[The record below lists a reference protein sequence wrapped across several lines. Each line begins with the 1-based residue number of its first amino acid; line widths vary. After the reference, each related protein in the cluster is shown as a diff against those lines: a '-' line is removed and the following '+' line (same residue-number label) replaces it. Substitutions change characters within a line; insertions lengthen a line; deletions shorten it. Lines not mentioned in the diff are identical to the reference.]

1 MEGTQRLR
9 RGDTYGS
16 WTVLGV
22 GLDREGALAKL
33 RGLEMRHKRC
43 ESPTTTLSIG
53 MESLGDS
60 GSPGEA
66 AAPPPS
72 LKKTLSWSNFDKLSS
87 SPVSIKRKRDAAG
100 SWEFGEQE
108 IVLALGSS
116 PPARPSVALGLGQAD
131 SGSGSGSACSP
142 SITTESDIGLKK
154 FSVSLPQ
161 DSLSLRL
168 SRNSDEDK
176 DGGLFLGI
184 KKVVDEG
191 SSSARWISA
200 GGVMPG
206 LLRTQASLPEQ
217 EEYHSH
223 SENDPDL
230 DIDVRTGAG
239 SDKAPKA
246 CKFAG
251 CGKGARGASGLCIA
265 HGGGRRCQ
273 KDGCSKGAEGRTA
286 YCKAHGGGRRCQTLG
301 CTKSAEGKTDLCIGH
316 GGGRRCAYEGCTKAA
331 RGRSGLCI
339 KHGGGKRC
347 QHEGC
352 TKSAEGL
359 SGLCISHG
367 GGRRCQVPGCT
378 KGAQGS
384 TMFCKAHGG
393 GKRCMI
399 EGCGKGAEGSTPLC
413 KGHGGGKR
421 CMFEGGGICPK
432 SVHGGTQFCVAHGG
446 GKRCAVQDCSKS
458 ARGRTAFCVK
468 HGGGKRCKTEGCGKS
483 AQGSTDFCKAHG
495 GGKRCTWG
503 QEGSLYG
510 PREGSSELSKG
521 PCDRFARGKLGLC
534 AAHSSIVQEEK
545 ASGLAPGLF
554 KDLVSQS
561 SSGSIV
567 YQSTAPA
574 SSSVVLEQQNHYKF
588 LQEGG
593 SGEINKCW
601 STTIQEQQQG
611 FHHPVVVPVAT
622 KSLFVPEGVPEG
634 RVHGGGLL
642 ALLAQQRS
650 SG

>member
-230 DIDVRTGAG
+230 DIDVTTGAG

-251 CGKGARGASGLCIA
+251 
-265 HGGGRRCQ
+265 
-273 KDGCSKGAEGRTA
+273 
-286 YCKAHGGGRRCQTLG
+286 
-301 CTKSAEGKTDLCIGH
+301 
-316 GGGRRCAYEGCTKAA
+316 
-331 RGRSGLCI
+331 
-339 KHGGGKRC
+339 
-347 QHEGC
+347 
-352 TKSAEGL
+352 
-359 SGLCISHG
+359 
-367 GGRRCQVPGCT
+367 
-378 KGAQGS
+378 
-384 TMFCKAHGG
+384 
-393 GKRCMI
+393 
-399 EGCGKGAEGSTPLC
+399 
-413 KGHGGGKR
+413 
-421 CMFEGGGICPK
+421 
-432 SVHGGTQFCVAHGG
+432 
-446 GKRCAVQDCSKS
+446 
-458 ARGRTAFCVK
+458 
-468 HGGGKRCKTEGCGKS
+468 CKTEGCGKS

-574 SSSVVLEQQNHYKF
+574 SSSVVLEQQNHYRF

-593 SGEINKCW
+593 SGDINKCW
-601 STTIQEQQQG
+601 STTIQEQQQGFQQQQG